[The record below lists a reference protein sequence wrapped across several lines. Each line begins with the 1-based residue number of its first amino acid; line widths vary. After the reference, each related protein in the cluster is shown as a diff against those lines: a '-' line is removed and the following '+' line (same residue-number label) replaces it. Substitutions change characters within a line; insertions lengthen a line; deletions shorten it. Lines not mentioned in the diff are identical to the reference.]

1 MASRR
6 QHIGNYMDDDEERPA
21 YSPPPTPRD
30 PMHVTA
36 TYLVAYLGT
45 FPKEK
50 KVHLSGASS
59 FVIEILA

>member
-1 MASRR
+1 MSRR
-6 QHIGNYMDDDEERPA
+6 QHIGNYMGDDEEQA

-30 PMHVTA
+30 PVHVTA
-36 TYLVAYLGT
+36 AYLVAYLGT

-59 FVIEILA
+59 FVIEIPA